1 MLRCRC
7 VQVLRR
13 NSWVRMTFLICPLR
27 SSLRSAQ
34 SQLRS
39 REKALAAPKES
50 EVVGST
56 GCQACRGSKWPWTIH
71 ASSVARPENK

>member
-13 NSWVRMTFLICPLR
+13 NSWSRMTFLIRPLR

-39 REKALAAPKES
+39 REKALAAPKEN

-56 GCQACRGSKWPWTIH
+56 GCQSLKRKWPWAIH
-71 ASSVARPENK
+71 PSSAARPEDT